1 MNRMAEDFT
10 QFEAVR
16 RLERQ
21 FAAASSRAPARS
33 SRRRLG
39 WVGGGLATAAVALGL
54 TPAGAAIRDAVGFG
68 GSEATPVSCPKQIRI
83 ARAAGMKGS
92 FVNECPSV
100 ARTREVA
107 EEYERRAGRRG
118 RRPTRPGLAGGRQH
132 RLESRDGRELPPC
145 DAGGD
150 CRRQGSFSGGRR
162 QRGGACGGR
171 GAQVRHRLQTPL
183 VARRDTRDDIRDHA

>member
-39 WVGGGLATAAVALGL
+39 WVGGGLATVAVALSL

-107 EEYERRAGRRG
+107 EKYERLMAAAGAGPPDPGSLADHNTGWRVGTGANSRPATPAEIADAKAAQQAAAANAEVRAA
-118 RRPTRPGLAGGRQH
+118 AG
-132 RLESRDGRELPPC
+132 ELKS
-145 DAGGD
+145 GT
-150 CRRQGSFSGGRR
+150 GS
-162 QRGGACGGR
+162 
-171 GAQVRHRLQTPL
+171 RHR
-183 VARRDTRDDIRDHA
+183 